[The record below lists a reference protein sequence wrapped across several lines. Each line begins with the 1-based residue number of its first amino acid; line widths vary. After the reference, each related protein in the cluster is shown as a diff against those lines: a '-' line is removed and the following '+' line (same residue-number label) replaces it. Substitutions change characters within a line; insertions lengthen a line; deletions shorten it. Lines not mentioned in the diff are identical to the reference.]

1 MKDDKKIDANSEVQ
15 QRPED
20 AEKQNAQQEREYRE
34 QKDGKMKMPP
44 EQATGKKAIE
54 DYEDLMADEKR
65 NRIKKK

>member
-1 MKDDKKIDANSEVQ
+1 MKEDKKELQ

-20 AEKQNAQQEREYRE
+20 AKKQNAQQEREYRE

-54 DYEDLMADEKR
+54 QFEDIKSKEK
-65 NRIKKK
+65 KEDDKVK